1 MRKII
6 VDFMHNSKLIK
17 ILQVFSNDEIKDFRR
32 FIDSPYFNKEGS
44 YIVRFFDELK
54 RYHPDFIG
62 EGVSKEKLYKRLY
75 KDKEYNDTIMRK
87 AGSSL
92 IKLAEDYLK
101 YSAFRESGT
110 EGNLLY
116 IKKLREKR
124 IEKLFE
130 IKARELDAGLMD
142 AGNAVDSEYFRNRYK
157 LELERINYFLDHSS
171 MLNLQQESMQNVQRY
186 IVYDSLVN
194 LLDIGFNILVGI
206 TTMYKGEKNLVL
218 QVLDRIDLDSVG
230 EMLRENDKELYPVY
244 DLFHKRYLG
253 FRNFEDDNNYFEYK
267 KIAFQNMKFLTWENQ
282 FTIFISLQNICTRKF
297 VEGKR
302 YFTGELHDVHKEML
316 QRGLYVQKQG
326 DYMNLQTYR
335 NIVLTASNLHN
346 NDWITGFMN
355 EYLHRILP
363 EQQES
368 LRAWTKAIVMYN
380 KNEFSGALKELQS
393 VKNDHYL
400 TKHEIKAM
408 TMKMFYELNE
418 FESGISFAESY
429 RKMVQNDKTY
439 AEIHRNS
446 YTNFSILYLKLIK
459 MKADKNY
466 GDAEFLK
473 LEIEKTVTNSKE
485 WLLAKADEMMNK

>member
-1 MRKII
+1 MQ
-6 VDFMHNSKLIK
+6 NSKLLS
-17 ILQVFSNDEIKDFRR
+17 ILKAFSAGEIREFRK
-32 FIDSPYFNKEGS
+32 FIDSPFFNKEGS
-44 YIVRFFDELK
+44 YLLRFYDELRK
-54 RYHPDFIG
+54 SYPEFSG
-62 EGVSKEKLYKRLY
+62 EELAKERLFRKLY
-75 KDKEYNDTIMRK
+75 KDKEYNDATMRK
-87 AGSSL
+87 LTSGI
-92 IKLAEDYLK
+92 IKLAGDYLRFTA
-101 YSAFRESGT
+101 YINDPDTSD
-110 EGNLLY
+110 LLFV
-116 IKKLREKR
+116 KKIREKR

-130 IKARELDAGLMD
+130 SESGILDKKLRSME
-142 AGNAVDSEYFRNRYK
+142 NTVDLDYFRNRYK
-157 LELERINYFLDHSS
+157 LELEKINFYMDFNHLIKK
-171 MLNLQQESMQNVQRY
+171 QQESMKAVQNYV
-186 IVYDSLVN
+186 VYDSLLN
-194 LLDIGFNILVGI
+194 LLDIGFNILVGS
-206 TTMYKGEKNLVL
+206 TTMYKGNEDITLKFLDNMNLEVISEIL
-218 QVLDRIDLDSVG
+218 KRDSPEFFPVF
-230 EMLRENDKELYPVY
+230 ELFY
-244 DLFHKRYLG
+244 KRFLG
-253 FRNFEDDNNYFEYK
+253 FRDFEDDRSYYIYKEIALKNLNY
-267 KIAFQNMKFLTWENQ
+267 LTWENQ

-297 VEGKR
+297 IEGKR
-302 YFTGELHDVHKEML
+302 YFTAELHDVHKEML
-316 QRGLYVQKQG
+316 SRGLFVQHSG
-326 DYMNLQTYR
+326 DFMNLQTYR

-355 EYLHRILP
+355 EYLPRILP

-368 LRAWTKAIVMYN
+368 LRAWSKAIVLYN

-485 WLLAKADEMMNK
+485 WLLAKADEMIRIG